1 MSRRIDRFDFQTTGR
16 SGEDDS
22 GQHHGEAIVKRMLSV
37 LLLLL
42 TVCLTLPASAQTADD
57 EIQLTRS
64 VVQTDRQAVIAANL
78 GLSDSEGAIFWPL
91 YKEYRAAVDQAVDAR
106 VALLKTYFASF
117 ETLTDAEA
125 TALLDDFFEYK
136 KNLLK
141 VRTTYA
147 KKMQKV
153 LPGRIV
159 ARFFQI
165 ENKMDTIIDYE
176 MAGEIPLM
184 R

>member
-1 MSRRIDRFDFQTTGR
+1 MNRLL
-16 SGEDDS
+16 
-22 GQHHGEAIVKRMLSV
+22 AV

-42 TVCLTLPASAQTADD
+42 TVCLAAPASAQTANDD
-57 EIQLTRS
+57 IQLTRS
-64 VVQTDRQAVIAANL
+64 VVQTERQAVIAANL
-78 GLSDSEGAIFWPL
+78 GLSDAESAVFWPL
-91 YKEYRAAVDQAVDAR
+91 YKEYRAAVDQAVDVR
-106 VALLKTYFASF
+106 VALLKTYFASY

-125 TALLDDFFEYK
+125 TALLDDFLAYE

-153 LPGRIV
+153 LSGRTV

-165 ENKMDTIIDYE
+165 ENKMDTIIEYE
-176 MAGEIPLM
+176 MAGEVPLIK
-184 R
+184 